1 MNKKC
6 FNTIYLFSLCLGF
19 YFFSSCSA
27 YKKLPYLTNI
37 DSEHQA
43 RLITDQGVHEAKIKP
58 NDLLSITVSST
69 IPGAANDFNL
79 PVVPSVYDQVLQT
92 SVTGGGA
99 AGGGGAS
106 SLQDYLVDKAGLIRF
121 PIFGDLKVAG
131 MSVRELEES
140 LTKQIYPRYISM
152 KPIVT
157 VRLLNFKVSVLGEVT
172 KPGTYQS
179 ENGEMTIFDALAA
192 AGDLT
197 LYAKR
202 NNVMLIRTTETG
214 DVVTYRV
221 NLQDKNSVAN
231 KDIFYLQQSDKLY
244 VETNKAKGNN
254 SQFGTLETFGLSAIS
269 LVVSVAAFITRF

>member
-27 YKKLPYLTNI
+27 YKKLPYLTNV
-37 DSEHQA
+37 DSGQQS
-43 RLITDQGVHEAKIKP
+43 RLISGQGVYESKIKP

-79 PVVPSVYDQVLQT
+79 PVVPSVYDQLLQN

-99 AGGGGAS
+99 TGGGS
-106 SLQDYLVDKAGLIRF
+106 SLQDYLVDKNGQIRF
-121 PIFGDLKVAG
+121 PVFGDMKVEG
-131 MSVRELEES
+131 MTIRELEES
-140 LTKQIYPRYISM
+140 LTNQIYPRYISM

-157 VRLLNFKVSVLGEVT
+157 VRMLNFKVSVLGEVG
-172 KPGTYQS
+172 KPGTYPS
-179 ENGEMTIFDALAA
+179 ENGQMTIFDALAA

-197 LYAKR
+197 IYAKR

-214 DVVTYRV
+214 DVITYRV
-221 NLQDKNSVAN
+221 NLQDKNSIAN
-231 KDIFYLQQSDKLY
+231 KEIFYLQQNDKLY

>member
-1 MNKKC
+1 
-6 FNTIYLFSLCLGF
+6 
-19 YFFSSCSA
+19 
-27 YKKLPYLTNI
+27 
-37 DSEHQA
+37 
-43 RLITDQGVHEAKIKP
+43 
-58 NDLLSITVSST
+58 
-69 IPGAANDFNL
+69 
-79 PVVPSVYDQVLQT
+79 
-92 SVTGGGA
+92 
-99 AGGGGAS
+99 
-106 SLQDYLVDKAGLIRF
+106 
-121 PIFGDLKVAG
+121 
-131 MSVRELEES
+131 
-140 LTKQIYPRYISM
+140 M

-157 VRLLNFKVSVLGEVT
+157 VRMLNFKVSVLGEVT

-197 LYAKR
+197 IYAKR
-202 NNVMLIRTTETG
+202 NNVMLIRTTESG
-214 DVVTYRV
+214 NVVTYRV